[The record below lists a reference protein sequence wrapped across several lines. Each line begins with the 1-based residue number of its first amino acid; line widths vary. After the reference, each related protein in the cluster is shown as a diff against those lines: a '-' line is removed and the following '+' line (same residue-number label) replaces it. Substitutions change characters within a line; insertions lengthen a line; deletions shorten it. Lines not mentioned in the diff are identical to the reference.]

1 MWFVRLIIFL
11 LLAIVL
17 VPAKSQQV
25 VENSIREMT
34 WGMDYEV
41 FLRLENDT
49 SYQMDVRSLFHVKPG
64 MTEGFSSE
72 FIYFPVGLSEEYV
85 RSVKAKSTDGTEMEL
100 KSLPHQGYSSK
111 TLWGALHLSLGGG
124 WVHFTNCILYAFES
138 GNLSLTAPLMV
149 RPQTDWKPN
158 PVTDTYKRT
167 KDWKYYVP
175 VEYKQALKEYNLR
188 VKRNEMGDLK
198 NIPTPIIELFLN
210 TSDKDYLLLVS
221 HKKTHEIS
229 KIDLVKLLLGVNYLS
244 EPQISY
250 IRSSILSAV
259 KQYSA
264 RQLPSVLIFDEFDAA
279 AAMTLDQGGYRI
291 LKIVFRQ
298 GANLEHEEMQQRRSR
313 IENVVEKINNYNNE
327 AFQKRLE
334 QYYKE

>member
-1 MWFVRLIIFL
+1 MTVVRCLSL
-11 LLAIVL
+11 ALLASVL
-17 VPAKSQQV
+17 STVRGQDA
-25 VENSIREMT
+25 VESTIREMT

-41 FLRLENDT
+41 FLKLENDS

-64 MTEGFSSE
+64 MTEGFTSE
-72 FIYFPVGLSEEYV
+72 FVYFPVGLSEEYV
-85 RSVKAKSTDGTEMEL
+85 RSVRAKSPDGTDVAL
-100 KSLPHQGYSSK
+100 KPVPHQGYSPK
-111 TLWGALHLSLGGG
+111 TLWGALHQSVGGG

-138 GNLSLTAPLMV
+138 GTLSLTAPLME
-149 RPQTDWKPN
+149 RPVTDWKPK

-175 VEYKQALKEYNLR
+175 VEYKLAVKEYNLR
-188 VKRNEMGDLK
+188 IKNSEPGDLK
-198 NIPTPIIELFLN
+198 NIPSPLIDLFLS
-210 TSDKDYLLLVS
+210 TKDKDYQLLVEQ
-221 HKKTHEIS
+221 KKTHETS
-229 KIDLVKLLLGVNYLS
+229 KIDLVKLLLGVNYLG

-250 IRSSILSAV
+250 IRSSILAAV
-259 KQYSA
+259 KQYTA

-291 LKIVFRQ
+291 LKLVFRQ
-298 GANLEHEEMQQRRSR
+298 GAGLSGDEMEQRRERIASVVSR
-313 IENVVEKINNYNNE
+313 INEYNNL

>member
-1 MWFVRLIIFL
+1 MV
-11 LLAIVL
+11 VL
-17 VPAKSQQV
+17 RVIGFTILSCIALTLNGQGAM
-25 VENSIREMT
+25 ENSIREMT

-41 FLRLENDT
+41 FLKLEND
-49 SYQMDVRSLFHVKPG
+49 SAYQVDVRSLFHVKPG

-72 FIYFPVGLSEEYV
+72 FVYFPVGLSEEYV
-85 RSVKAKSTDGTEMEL
+85 RSVRAKSADGTETEL
-100 KSLPHQGYSSK
+100 TPVPHQGYSSK
-111 TLWGALHLSLGGG
+111 TLWGALHHSVGGG

-138 GNLSLTAPLMV
+138 GTLSLTAPLMV

-158 PVTDTYKRT
+158 PATDTYKRT
-167 KDWKYYVP
+167 RDWKYYVP
-175 VEYKQALKEYNLR
+175 VEYKQAQKEYNLR
-188 VKRNEMGDLK
+188 VKNNELGDLK
-198 NIPTPIIELFLN
+198 NIPSSLVELFLS
-210 TSDKDYLLLVS
+210 TKDKDYQVLIDQ
-221 HKKTHEIS
+221 KKTHETS
-229 KIDLVKLLLGVNYLS
+229 KIDLVKLLLGVNYLG

-250 IRSSILSAV
+250 IRSSILTAV

-298 GANLEHEEMQQRRSR
+298 GANLGLEEMQQRRAR
-313 IENVVEKINNYNNE
+313 IENVVEKINSYNNE